1 MPIYMD
7 IHDTSEATVEDV
19 AADHQ
24 RDFALQD
31 DYNCK
36 FIYFWHDIPNNTGFC
51 VFEAPEKECVINLHN
66 ASHGHTPNQ
75 IIEVDLSKVEFFLGK
90 VAEIA
95 WNKKNHPFEG
105 YISKTAHRAIM
116 SLEINNPLFLKLHI
130 NKNKFAELE
139 NLRKKI
145 IDDSLLKL
153 EGNKVSCEKENMI
166 ISFLSEEN
174 AINCAVEIQQKFSDL
189 ASQENSKSS
198 VSIGL
203 NFGAPVTKS
212 DDLFGD
218 VISLAKKLGYFAGQN
233 RVLISSSLGKARNY
247 QKIKTA
253 FKNDSIKVV
262 NSRNEQFI
270 NKFFDTIE
278 KNWNLE
284 EFNINSLVKQFG
296 MSRAQLYRRI
306 LDFTGHSPNNFI
318 REVRLKN
325 AVKMIEEQKGSI
337 SEIAYESGFNNP
349 SYFSRSFFKR
359 YRIQPSEYARG
370 IL

>member
-7 IHDTSEATVEDV
+7 IHDTTGATVEDV

-105 YISKTAHRAIM
+105 YISKTAHRAVM
-116 SLEINNPLFLKLHI
+116 SMEINNPLSLKLRI
-130 NKNKFAELE
+130 NKDKFADL
-139 NLRKKI
+139 LDLKKKI
-145 IDDSLLKL
+145 IKDSLLKF
-153 EGNKVSCEKENMI
+153 EGNVVSWTNNNI
-166 ISFLSEEN
+166 LTSFLAEEN
-174 AINCAVEIQQKFSDL
+174 AINCAVMIQNKLTKLSEAEGKFTG
-189 ASQENSKSS
+189 
-198 VSIGL
+198 VSTGL
-203 NFGAPVTKS
+203 SFGAPVTKS
-212 DDLFGD
+212 EDIFGD
-218 VISLAKKLGYFAGQN
+218 VISLAKKLAYTAGEN
-233 RVLISSSLGKARNY
+233 HILISSSLGKVYNRL
-247 QKIKTA
+247 KTNL
-253 FKNDSIKVV
+253 KNNHIKVLS
-262 NSRNEQFI
+262 SRYEDFLTRFVELIEQKWNE
-270 NKFFDTIE
+270 
-278 KNWNLE
+278 E
-284 EFNINSLVKQFG
+284 ELNINSLIKQFG
-296 MSRAQLYRRI
+296 MSRAQFYRKI
-306 LDFTGHSPNNFI
+306 KDLTGHSPNNFI
-318 REVRLKN
+318 REIRLKN
-325 AVKMIEEQKGSI
+325 AVKMIEERKGSI

-349 SYFSRSFFKR
+349 SYFSRCFFKR
-359 YRIQPSEYARG
+359 YGIQPSEYARG